1 MAHTTASP
9 SPIRVLCVED
19 DESDMLIARHRLTSS
34 GLDCVLERVETEQQL
49 RAAIERFAPQ
59 VVLSDFKLPQFDG
72 HAALRTV
79 RDVAPEIPFIFVSG
93 TMGEERAIEALLQ
106 GAADYVL
113 KQNLNRLVPAV
124 TRALDEAAARLER
137 RRQQQQIERL
147 SRVLRMLSGINSII
161 VRIRGSTE
169 LLEEACRLAVSVG
182 QYSSAMVL
190 LRQTGGEPVQPVA
203 WAGQDEKVTT
213 QLRTSVTQAANQSRS
228 LIAKVLATGKEYV
241 CNAPNDPLATMSISS
256 LMVTAGFKS
265 VIALPLLVEKTVV
278 GLMVLT
284 AGESGAFSEEE
295 LQMLREVSANLSFA
309 LRYLHKEHTAR
320 ALAHFDPLTGLP
332 KRALLCERLERFLE
346 SRTNEPLAVAVFDVQ
361 QLSVIN
367 DSFGR
372 HTGDLLLQHIAD
384 RLRRYFKESELLAQ
398 FGGGSFAVCASG
410 GVSAAE
416 SLGQQIDVVFEEPF
430 EIEGRRMPV
439 IVRSGIAVREEGMHA
454 STMIQNAEAALHHA
468 RVSAQRLARYSRDS
482 HTQVVARLALEHK
495 LRRALELN
503 QFELYYQPKMGLK
516 TRCIEGAEA
525 LIRWHDPETGIVS
538 PADFLPLLESTG
550 LIVDVGDWV
559 LRQAA
564 ADSRHWQQAGLA
576 TVRVAVNISP
586 QQLASRDFAYRF
598 EKLIEG
604 WVSGRCGLDIE
615 ITEGTLLE
623 GAEAEVEMLERLRSS
638 GVRIAIDDFG
648 TGYSSLAR
656 LSTLPV
662 DTLKIDRSFVN
673 GLAND
678 RSARTLVETILSMA
692 RAFNMDVV
700 AEGVETEQQLNMLDT
715 LGCDQAQGYLMSR
728 PVPRDAFAT
737 LLQRGN
743 APVLKPPDW
752 KTQG

>member
-1 MAHTTASP
+1 MSATVIEQP
-9 SPIRVLCVED
+9 GLRVLFVED
-19 DESDMLIARHRLTSS
+19 NESDMLIAEHRLRS
-34 GLDCVLERVETEQQL
+34 GGVRCTTERVETEQQL
-49 RAAIERFAPQ
+49 RTAMRTFDPQ
-59 VVLSDFKLPQFDG
+59 IVLSDFQLPGFDG

-79 RDVAPEIPFIFVSG
+79 RELAPEVPFIFVSG
-93 TMGEERAIEALLQ
+93 TMGEERAIDALLQ

-113 KQNLNRLVPAV
+113 KQNLNRLVTAV
-124 TRALDEAAARLER
+124 TRAIDEAQVRAER
-137 RRQQQQIERL
+137 VRQQQQIERL

-161 VRIRGSTE
+161 VRIRGRSE

-182 QYSSAMVL
+182 HYSSAMVL
-190 LRQTGGEPVQPVA
+190 LKQAGSERVQPVA
-203 WAGQDEKVTT
+203 WAGEDERVTT
-213 QLRTSVTQAANQSRS
+213 ELRISVTQAANQSRS
-228 LIAKVLATGKEYV
+228 LIARVLASGIEYV
-241 CNAPNDPLATMSISS
+241 CNAPSDPLATLNISA
-256 LMVTAGFKS
+256 LMVKAGFKS
-265 VIALPLLVEKTVV
+265 VVALPLLVDRTVV
-278 GLMVLT
+278 GLVVFT

-309 LRYLHKEHTAR
+309 LRYLHKENTVR
-320 ALAHFDPLTGLP
+320 VLSHFDPLTGLA

-346 SRTNEPLAVAVFDVQ
+346 SEPARAAAVAVFDVR

-384 RLRRYFKESELLAQ
+384 RLRRYFKDSELLAQ
-398 FGGGSFAVCASG
+398 FGGGTFAVCASAA
-410 GVSAAE
+410 AAE
-416 SLGQQIDVVFEEPF
+416 SLGQQLAVIFEQPF

-439 IVRSGIAVREEGMHA
+439 IVRSGLALRADAEAADE
-454 STMIQNAEAALHHA
+454 MIQNAEAALHHS
-468 RVSAQRLARYSRDS
+468 RVSAQRLTQYCRDS

-516 TRCIEGAEA
+516 TRRIEGAEA

-538 PADFLPLLESTG
+538 PASFLPLLESTG

-564 ADSRHWQQAGLA
+564 ADCRHWQQAGLP

-586 QQLASRDFAYRF
+586 QQLATKDFAQRF
-598 EKLIEG
+598 DEIIQG

-623 GAEAEVEMLERLRSS
+623 GADTEIRLLDQLRLA

-656 LSTLPV
+656 LSTLPI
-662 DTLKIDRSFVN
+662 DTLKIDRSFVS
-673 GLAND
+673 GLPHE
-678 RSARTLVETILSMA
+678 RSARTLVETILAMA
-692 RAFNMDVV
+692 RAFDMDVV
-700 AEGVETEQQLNMLDT
+700 AEGVETVEQLD
-715 LGCDQAQGYLMSR
+715 LLAGIGCDQAQGYLMSK
-728 PVPRDAFAT
+728 PVPRDSFSR
-737 LLQRGN
+737 LLQHGN
-743 APVLKPPDW
+743 EPVLMAPDW
-752 KTQG
+752 KEGR